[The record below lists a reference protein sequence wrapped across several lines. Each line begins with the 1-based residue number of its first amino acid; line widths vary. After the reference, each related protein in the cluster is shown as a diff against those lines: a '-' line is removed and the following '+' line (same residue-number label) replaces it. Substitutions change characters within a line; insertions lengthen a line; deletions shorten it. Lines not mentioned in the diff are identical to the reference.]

1 MPDLGRLVVMGLLG
15 LLGQLAM
22 TRAYKEGRKF
32 VVSSLAYLTV
42 VFSALLGL
50 VFGGQLL
57 SMTALLGMAMIIG
70 CGMLAAKGS

>member
-1 MPDLGRLVVMGLLG
+1 MGLLG